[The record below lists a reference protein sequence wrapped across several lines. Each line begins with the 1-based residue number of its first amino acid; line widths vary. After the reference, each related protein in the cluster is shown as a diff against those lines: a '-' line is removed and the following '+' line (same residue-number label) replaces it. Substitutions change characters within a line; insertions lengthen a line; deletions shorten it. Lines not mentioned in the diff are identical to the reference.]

1 MRVRYE
7 LLLIN
12 KVSNEILPCV
22 NSGCFLFFSKE
33 AGVLGVFLLR
43 NNNGIV

>member
-7 LLLIN
+7 LLLID

-22 NSGCFLFFSKE
+22 KSGWFFFSKE
-33 AGVLGVFLLR
+33 AGFWGVFLLR